1 MIAIPLSAI
10 SAPTALHGGEIAR
23 VARLLATLLALASA
37 ATAVRAEDAAISNRR
52 SAEKKTFT
60 DAQII
65 DGFLRITFGAE
76 FHTGGQIDRIRKFDG
91 PVRVHVVNR
100 ASPDR
105 TRQIAE
111 IVADIGRRI
120 EPLDIA
126 LTNEPETANLV
137 VTLVNDRDLTRTI
150 RSQYG
155 RARARSIQR
164 SLEPQCLSGFRK
176 DETFRILQASVILV
190 ADAGDFVFYDC
201 AYEELLQ
208 ALGPINDD
216 HAVPWTMFN
225 DDVQMGFFDVYDQ
238 YLMNILY
245 DRRVRPGMTR
255 ADALALVPQILPDI
269 RAFVA
274 RVNGLQP

>member
-1 MIAIPLSAI
+1 M
-10 SAPTALHGGEIAR
+10 T
-23 VARLLATLLALASA
+23 ATLHPSTLHPSPGAARRGLAAVAGALALAFA
-37 ATAVRAEDAAISNRR
+37 ATTAARAEDPAIQHRR
-52 SAEKKTFT
+52 SAEQKTFT

-65 DGFLRITFGAE
+65 DGFFRVTFGAE
-76 FHTGGQIDRIRKFDG
+76 FHTEGRTDRIRKFDE

-100 ASPDR
+100 AAPDR
-105 TRQIAE
+105 SRQIGE
-111 IVADIGRRI
+111 IVADISRRVQQ
-120 EPLDIA
+120 LDIA
-126 LTNEPETANLV
+126 LTSDPDAANLV
-137 VTLVNDRDLTRTI
+137 VTLVNDRDLTKTI

-176 DETFRILQASVILV
+176 DETFRILQSSVILV

-216 HAVPWTMFN
+216 HEVPWTMFN
-225 DDVQMGFFDVYDQ
+225 DDVRMGFFDVYDQ

-255 ADALALVPQILPDI
+255 AEVFALVPQILPAV

-274 RVNGLQP
+274 RVNELKGD